1 MEENKVA
8 KVETY
13 YLNDDDEMV
22 DPEEATKGIIREL
35 DEDGNL
41 VRETFGTF
49 YEPPEISDEELNEYM
64 LNLLK
69 ERGQI
74 K

>member
-1 MEENKVA
+1 MEEKEVV

-13 YLNDDDEMV
+13 YLDDDDNIVEP
-22 DPEEATKGIIREL
+22 DKATKGIIREL

-49 YEPPEISDEELNEYM
+49 EEREEISDAELTRMTQEF
-64 LNLLK
+64 LK
-69 ERGQI
+69 RH
-74 K
+74 

>member
-1 MEENKVA
+1 MEENKVS

-49 YEPPEISDEELNEYM
+49 EERKEISDEELTRMTQEF
-64 LNLLK
+64 LK
-69 ERGQI
+69 RH
-74 K
+74 